1 MASRTL
7 ATEKLLNL
15 KKRIRCVCGGT
26 SGSKTYSILMIL
38 IDYAQTNTNKKIDV
52 ISESIPHLDDGAIKD
67 LKEIMIDQ
75 NYWEDSRWNSTLR
88 IYSFD
93 TKSVIKFKSVDKLG
107 KSRGPRRDVLF
118 VNECNNIEYEI
129 VDQLMV
135 RTKEVIWLDWNPT
148 HEFWYYTEIKGQRD
162 HDFITLTYKDCLD
175 ALDQR
180 IIDDIESHKPNKNWW
195 RVYGEGKLGELEGKI
210 FKDWQIIDKI
220 PHEAKLSRYGLNFG
234 YSNHPLG
241 LVALYYHNGGYII
254 DEILYGRGISNQ
266 NVADILKNLDKALVV
281 ADSAEPKSIDE
292 IKSYGIQI
300 IGVKKQTAGGLKNV
314 IGSEKSFVNWS
325 INAVQQEKIS
335 VTKRSLNIIREYRNY
350 MWQKDRDGKIINK
363 PEEPFHYIMDAV
375 RYAICSL
382 APVINKKELVDA
394 SYQQIRARWSEDK
407 QTNPAV

>member
-1 MASRTL
+1 
-7 ATEKLLNL
+7 
-15 KKRIRCVCGGT
+15 
-26 SGSKTYSILMIL
+26 
-38 IDYAQTNTNKKIDV
+38 
-52 ISESIPHLDDGAIKD
+52 
-67 LKEIMIDQ
+67 
-75 NYWEDSRWNSTLR
+75 
-88 IYSFD
+88 
-93 TKSVIKFKSVDKLG
+93 
-107 KSRGPRRDVLF
+107 
-118 VNECNNIEYEI
+118 
-129 VDQLMV
+129 
-135 RTKEVIWLDWNPT
+135 
-148 HEFWYYTEIKGQRD
+148 
-162 HDFITLTYKDCLD
+162 
-175 ALDQR
+175 
-180 IIDDIESHKPNKNWW
+180 
-195 RVYGEGKLGELEGKI
+195 
-210 FKDWQIIDKI
+210 
-220 PHEAKLSRYGLNFG
+220 
-234 YSNHPLG
+234 
-241 LVALYYHNGGYII
+241 
-254 DEILYGRGISNQ
+254 ISNQ